1 MSWLMEKAFL
11 ISQLKVNWERVIIF
25 VKFQKAKEMITQ
37 LAEQQINITG
47 NLANQSTIIF
57 LIEEAKEKNLDF

>member
-1 MSWLMEKAFL
+1 M
-11 ISQLKVNWERVIIF
+11 IIF
-25 VKFQKAKEMITQ
+25 VKFRKAKEMITQ